1 MLSNRVLLWLKTLW
15 KDKLCWDEGGCEGGY
30 LFVAESFFK
39 EEGEIGE
46 GRGSGHILN
55 ITDEFTNGIFPSV
68 NTSAILSV

>member
-1 MLSNRVLLWLKTLW
+1 
-15 KDKLCWDEGGCEGGY
+15 

-46 GRGSGHILN
+46 GRGPGHILN